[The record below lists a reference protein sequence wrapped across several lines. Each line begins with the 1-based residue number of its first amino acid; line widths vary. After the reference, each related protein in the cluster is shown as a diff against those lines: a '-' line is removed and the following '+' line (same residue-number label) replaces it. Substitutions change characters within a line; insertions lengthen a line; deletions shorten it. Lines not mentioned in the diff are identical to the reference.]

1 VAEGITATVQLMAA
15 SGLPCYGRGKPVD
28 NLRARFKLDLTD
40 AQARGMLQTLQ
51 AMVQPAR
58 PRHSNPSIKFSIEC
72 LWTIFLHRSL
82 CSSLRHGRVSETALR
97 LSAPGPQAAAFMRKE
112 VQNAYNKWTTG
123 FYDYVQVSLHRSCG
137 VICQNLN
144 RFATLTIRA
153 SVLYYFCAEHAP
165 QSAFAAGPPAT
176 ALTTVDILTV
186 EQVID
191 SVVVSMLCSTSKT
204 PFQSEAAGWGSQRS
218 RAKGT

>member
-1 VAEGITATVQLMAA
+1 
-15 SGLPCYGRGKPVD
+15 
-28 NLRARFKLDLTD
+28 
-40 AQARGMLQTLQ
+40 
-51 AMVQPAR
+51 
-58 PRHSNPSIKFSIEC
+58 
-72 LWTIFLHRSL
+72 
-82 CSSLRHGRVSETALR
+82 
-97 LSAPGPQAAAFMRKE
+97 MRKE

-137 VICQNLN
+137 VTSQKLN
-144 RFATLTIRA
+144 RIATLAMCA

-165 QSAFAAGPPAT
+165 PCAFAAGPPAA
-176 ALTTVDILTV
+176 ALTTFDISTA

-218 RAKGT
+218 RDNGT